1 MATAGDLGLDL
12 TPDGIAAMDRLNE
25 LEDVTIEVGYQADQK
40 AADGETSLAEI
51 AYWNHYGT
59 VHQGWLCDDTCPPF
73 YGHNQKAFGGTFGV
87 LAAGIV
93 LSGHCR
99 CGCQRDRL
107 AGEVHDSRSDKR
119 RRMDSKCADNG

>member
-59 VHQGWLCDDTCPPF
+59 VHKDGIFCFFQSDLQLIIKLLCIIC
-73 YGHNQKAFGGTFGV
+73 
-87 LAAGIV
+87 
-93 LSGHCR
+93 
-99 CGCQRDRL
+99 
-107 AGEVHDSRSDKR
+107 
-119 RRMDSKCADNG
+119 SKLCNSFCFSCLP